1 MPCVPGALHSAALL
15 REEADPCP
23 DADTALPRDRFPR
36 ETGRI
41 RTNAAGVVLSSQ
53 STYCVTEAICIGC
66 GCITR

>member
-1 MPCVPGALHSAALL
+1 MVLLFLYRMPCVPGALHSAALL

-41 RTNAAGVVLSSQ
+41 RTNAVTTPQICAVL
-53 STYCVTEAICIGC
+53 TVHVLCY
-66 GCITR
+66 